1 MAKFIEL
8 KDDHWLNVDK
18 IELLFTEVSTWRKEN
33 KSYIECSILAKTSSG
48 TCYTLV
54 GITRSVVIPEGKKR
68 KFDKD
73 LEKSV
78 NSKINDIAKWIATLS
93 DNSTQTTVAVPG
105 DMDMF
110 TDLIHAMDAIVN
122 NIQAEEAE
130 KCE

>member
-18 IELLFTEVSTWRKEN
+18 IELMFTEVTTWRKEN
-33 KSYIECSILAKTSSG
+33 KSYIECSIQAKTSSG

-54 GITRSVVIPEGKKR
+54 CITRSVVIQEGKKR

-73 LEKSV
+73 LEESV
-78 NSKINDIAKWIATLS
+78 NTKINEIAKLIATLS
-93 DNSTQTTVAVPG
+93 DNSAQTTVAVPG
-105 DMDMF
+105 DML

-122 NIQAEEAE
+122 NTQAEEADE
-130 KCE
+130 CE